1 MDASQGGRGRQVG
14 SPVDRHSIVKT
25 WRSEAPPGRGRTPDE
40 LTVVTT
46 NVWTAM
52 KPMNPVRLSRG
63 GLPRRS
69 VLAGAALATV
79 GAITSCGTSRPA
91 NPRHSSTAGLST
103 KSPSS
108 PTPSA
113 TTNGS
118 TTPASVDWNAL
129 AHGLDGRLLRPGDQ
143 PYSAAARLYN
153 PRFDGLNPLAVVQA
167 ASADDVVT
175 ALEFAARSGLLVHP
189 RSGGHSYVGAS
200 AARHAIQIDVRRL
213 FTVRFDAAS
222 QTITVGAGAS
232 LLSVH
237 TALAPHGR
245 TVPTGTCATVG
256 AAGLTLGGGL
266 GVEDRA
272 YGLTCD
278 ALESVTLVTAS
289 GQAVTASSK
298 QHPDLFW
305 ACRGGGGGNFGVAT
319 EFRYGTFPA
328 HPMSTYYLR
337 WDDASTEAVIAG
349 WQQRVHTQPATA
361 WANLHLDTSSGH
373 VVPAVFG
380 VTLDG
385 RGEAEANALVAVVGH
400 GPAARAVTTRSH
412 QAGVLAL
419 AGCSERTIEQCRLV
433 PRGALPRE
441 ISVAGSD
448 VLGRPLSSAEV
459 RGLAHLMRARAA
471 AQQQTSVIVD
481 PLGGA
486 VARVDPAA
494 TAFPWRRAFATV
506 QWYVGFPRS
515 PSARL
520 VAATYDWI
528 DYAHHAVS
536 AASVGGY
543 VNYLEPG
550 RPIASY
556 YGTNFARLR
565 RLRGRYDPNR
575 LLRGSYVIPR

>member
-1 MDASQGGRGRQVG
+1 M
-14 SPVDRHSIVKT
+14 
-25 WRSEAPPGRGRTPDE
+25 E
-40 LTVVTT
+40 
-46 NVWTAM
+46 
-52 KPMNPVRLSRG
+52 PMNTARLSREAF
-63 GLPRRS
+63 PRRS
-69 VLAGAALATV
+69 VLAGAAMATA
-79 GAITSCGTSRPA
+79 GAITGCGTSRPA
-91 NPRHSSTAGLST
+91 TPRLSSTAGLST
-103 KSPSS
+103 KSASG
-108 PTPSA
+108 PTPGAATSA
-113 TTNGS
+113 S

-129 AHGLDGRLLRPGDQ
+129 AHGIDGRLLRPGDQ
-143 PYSAAARLYN
+143 PYAAAARLYN
-153 PRFDGLNPLAVVQA
+153 PRFDELRPLAVVQA
-167 ASADDVVT
+167 ASANDVVT

-200 AARHAIQIDVRRL
+200 AARRAIQIDVRRL
-213 FTVRFDAAS
+213 FTVRFEAAS
-222 QTITVGAGAS
+222 KTITVGAGAS

-237 TALAPHGR
+237 TALDPHGR

-278 ALESVTLVTAS
+278 ALDSVTVVTAS

-298 QHPDLFW
+298 EHPELFW
-305 ACRGGGGGNFGVAT
+305 ACRGGGGGNFGIAT
-319 EFRYGTFPA
+319 EFRYRTFPA

-349 WQQRVHTQPATA
+349 WQQRTHAQPATA
-361 WANLHLDTSSGH
+361 WANLHLDTSSGR

-385 RGEAEANALVAVVGH
+385 RGEAEANALVSAVGH
-400 GPAARAVTTRSH
+400 EPAARAVTTRSH

-419 AGCSERTIEQCRLV
+419 AGCSERTIEQCQLV

-448 VLGRPLSSAEV
+448 VLGRPLSSVEAH
-459 RGLAHLMRARAA
+459 GLARLMRSRAA
-471 AQQQTSVIVD
+471 SPRQTSVIVD

-486 VARVDPAA
+486 VARVDSSA

-506 QWYVGFPRS
+506 QWYVGFPRT

-528 DYAHHAVS
+528 DHAHQVVR

-556 YGTNFARLR
+556 YGTNYALLR
-565 RLRGRYDPNR
+565 RLRGRYDPDR
-575 LLRGSYVIPR
+575 LLRGPYVIPR